1 MENFKKWVALLKEND
16 LLCDKYCEK
25 VDNARSKLELIRCCL
40 DANGANFLQEMQA
53 AGFALPYE
61 VVCNVF
67 RSYINGRYVAE
78 FRNEKGNGYTSKMY
92 CKHQEPILV
101 DTTLCSILGCK
112 CDVVIKKNNFAQLY
126 VDSESE
132 IRIILE
138 EGAQVLVDI
147 WKGAQVSTNDEKRT
161 KVTIH

>member
-92 CKHQEPILV
+92 CQHQESILV
-101 DTTLCSILGCK
+101 DTTLCSILGCR
-112 CDVVIKKNNFAQLY
+112 CDVVVKKNNFAQLY

>member
-1 MENFKKWVALLKEND
+1 MKFKEWIENIIDSGYICGEYADKAIAASSKKKIMDIV
-16 LLCDKYCEK
+16 
-25 VDNARSKLELIRCCL
+25 L
-40 DANGANFLQEMQA
+40 DVNGSSFLQEMKA
-53 AGFALPYE
+53 KGAALPYE
-61 VVCNVF
+61 TIEREF
-67 RSYINGRYVAE
+67 SAFINGRYVAE

-92 CKHQEPILV
+92 CQHQEPILV

>member
-1 MENFKKWVALLKEND
+1 MDRFKEWISLLEEKALLCKTY
-16 LLCDKYCEK
+16 CDKVYK
-25 VDNARSKLELIRCCL
+25 AKSKTELVRCVL
-40 DANGANFLQEMQA
+40 DANGSSFLQEMQA
-53 AGFALPYE
+53 VGSPLPYD
-61 VVCNVF
+61 VICSVF

-92 CKHQEPILV
+92 CQHQEPITV

-126 VDSESE
+126 VDSESD
-132 IRIILE
+132 IRIFLE

-147 WKGAQVSTNDEKRT
+147 WNGAQVSTNDDKRT